1 MRFDECHDTNNE
13 QCSKPIIV
21 FVHLGSNPASTLN
34 WYASQVERNISK
46 KHLCLITDNP
56 RNFLDFPGKIL
67 IYNPLEVNIGLKRFS
82 RTNSSFKKLSGGY
95 WRFTTER
102 LFALSELSSYYSDS
116 HPVIHLE
123 SDVLLLAKDQ
133 QLKNVLIKIDKTSVV
148 RYAESDGIASILIA
162 PALAELIQS
171 LNRLG
176 QILQINRHIFSDME
190 LLGIAL
196 NQGILGELPNSP
208 DEAWILDAD
217 ASYSVF
223 FDGAY
228 FGPYLF
234 GLDPVHTQSKSVNG
248 YINPK
253 CNYSLNK
260 SKWTLFEPQE
270 YEGLSLAILEDKH
283 SSFPLCL
290 HVHSKML
297 IDGPTTQNPFWRK
310 LVMDINSQNFTLN
323 VPADST
329 PIHSRS
335 IKLQHKLSIFLYK
348 KTQNIKKRLFH

>member
-1 MRFDECHDTNNE
+1 MNYNDCIDSDHEP
-13 QCSKPIIV
+13 CSKPIVV
-21 FVHLGSNPASTLN
+21 FVHLGKNPASTLN
-34 WYASQVERNISK
+34 WYASQVERNISN

-67 IYNPLEVNIGLKRFS
+67 SYNPTEINKGLKKFS
-82 RTNSSFKKLSGGY
+82 RTNPTFKKLSGGY
-95 WRFTTER
+95 WKFTTER

-123 SDVLLLAKDQ
+123 SDVLFLANDQ
-133 QLKNVLIKIDKTSVV
+133 QLKNIIIKIDKTSVV
-148 RYAESDGIASILIA
+148 RYSESDGIASILIA
-162 PALAELIQS
+162 PALSELIQS
-171 LNRLG
+171 LNCLG
-176 QILQINRHIFSDME
+176 RILQVNRHIFSDME

-208 DEAWILDAD
+208 DKAWVVNAETR
-217 ASYSVF
+217 YSIF
-223 FDGAY
+223 FDGLY

-234 GLDPVHTQSKSVNG
+234 GLDPVHTENNSVNG

-253 CNYSLNK
+253 CNYSLNE
-260 SKWTLFEPQE
+260 SKWTLYEPRE
-270 YEGLSLAILEDKH
+270 FEGLSLALLGAH
-283 SSFPLCL
+283 HPSFPLCL

-297 IDGPTTQNPFWRK
+297 IDRPTTQNLFWRK
-310 LVMDINSQNFTLN
+310 LVADINSQNFTLN

-335 IKLQHKLSIFLYK
+335 IKLQHRLSIFLYK
-348 KTQNIKKRLFH
+348 KIQNIKERLFH